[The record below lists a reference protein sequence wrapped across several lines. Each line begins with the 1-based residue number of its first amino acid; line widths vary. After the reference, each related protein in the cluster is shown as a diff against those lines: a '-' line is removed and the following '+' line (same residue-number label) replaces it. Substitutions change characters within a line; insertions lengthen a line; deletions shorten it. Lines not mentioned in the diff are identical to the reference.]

1 MDDETADVLVLG
13 AGAAGLAAAQELSQ
27 VGLRVIV
34 IEARDRVG
42 GRIFTQHV
50 PGHPLPIELGAEFI
64 HGRPPESFALVEQAG
79 LLVYEVNGDQ
89 WLAQDRQ
96 LAPSDVL
103 WNQTNQ
109 LLMRMASA
117 GDADRS
123 FQTFLARFQSDP
135 AWRDAAAMAAGYVE
149 GFDAADISNV
159 SVQALLHEQRAA
171 AAGDG
176 DRAFRIAQGYDQ
188 LVAALA
194 ARCDPSRVTI
204 HLGTIARRVIWQR
217 GHVEVQAEGAGGS
230 GSRSFTARQVVIT
243 LPLGV
248 LQAPMGARG
257 AVEFHPPLAEHA
269 DAARQLAMGQ
279 VVKLTLRFRERFW
292 EHDRL
297 PLATGSMD
305 PRQVSF
311 VYGRGAALPTWWTA
325 YPAIAP
331 QLTGWAGGPP
341 AARLVN
347 QPEHVIVDQALEALA
362 EVLGLPRDRIEGAL
376 VGTHTHN
383 WHADPFARGAYSYVT
398 VNGMDAVRALAAPVE
413 DTLFFAGEA
422 TNSDGQ
428 TGTVHGAIATGRR
441 AAREILL
448 SYTNVHSS
456 V

>member
-1 MDDETADVLVLG
+1 MDRATADVLVLG

-27 VGLRVIV
+27 AGLRVIV

-42 GRIFTQHV
+42 GRIFTQRV

-79 LLVYEVNGDQ
+79 LLVYEINGER
-89 WLAQDRQ
+89 WLAQGRQ
-96 LAPSDVL
+96 LAPSDAL
-103 WNQTNQ
+103 WKQTNQ
-109 LLMRMASA
+109 LLTQMAAA
-117 GDADRS
+117 GDSDRS

-135 AWRDAAAMAAGYVE
+135 AWRDAAAMAASYVE
-149 GFDAADISNV
+149 GFDAADISTV

-171 AAGDG
+171 AASDG
-176 DRAFRIAQGYDQ
+176 DRAFRIADGYDQ

-194 ARCDPSRVTI
+194 ARCDPSRVSI
-204 HLGTIARRVIWQR
+204 HLGLIARRVIWRR
-217 GHVEVQAEGAGGS
+217 GQVEIHTEGADVPGN
-230 GSRSFTARQVVIT
+230 RSFGARRAVIT

-248 LQAPMGARG
+248 LQARIDTRG
-257 AVEFHPPLAEHA
+257 SVEFHPALAGHA
-269 DAARQLAMGQ
+269 GAARRLAMGQ
-279 VVKLTLRFRERFW
+279 VVKVTLRFRERFW

-297 PLATGSMD
+297 PLATESMD
-305 PRQVSF
+305 PRQVSY
-311 VYGRGAALPTWWTA
+311 VYRRGAALPAWWTA

-347 QPEHVIVDQALEALA
+347 QPEQVIVDQVLDALA
-362 EVLGLPRDRIEGAL
+362 DALGLPRGRIEEVL
-376 VGTHTHN
+376 VGAHTHN

-398 VNGMDAVRALAAPVE
+398 VSGMEAVRALAAPVE

-422 TNSDGQ
+422 TNSDGH

-448 SYTNVHSS
+448 TYVTTTE
-456 V
+456 

>member
-1 MDDETADVLVLG
+1 MERATADVLVLG

-79 LLVYEVNGDQ
+79 LLVYEINGER

-96 LAPSDVL
+96 LAPSDAL
-103 WNQTNQ
+103 WKQTKQ
-109 LLMRMASA
+109 LFAQMAAA
-117 GDADRS
+117 GDVDRS
-123 FQTFLARFQSDP
+123 FQTFLAGFQSDP
-135 AWRDAAAMAAGYVE
+135 AWRDAATMATSYVE
-149 GFDAADISNV
+149 GFDAADISTV

-171 AAGDG
+171 AASDG

-194 ARCDPSRVTI
+194 AKCDPSRVTI
-204 HLGTIARRVIWQR
+204 HLGRIARRVIWQR
-217 GHVEVQAEGAGGS
+217 GHVEIHTEGVGVPGG
-230 GSRSFTARQVVIT
+230 RSFTARHAVLT

-248 LQAPMGARG
+248 LQAPTGARG
-257 AVEFHPPLAEHA
+257 SVQFHPRLADHA

-279 VVKLTLRFRERFW
+279 VVKVTLRFRERFW

-297 PLATGSMD
+297 PLATESMD

-311 VYGRGAALPTWWTA
+311 VYGRAAALPAWWTA

-347 QPEHVIVDQALEALA
+347 LPEHVIVDQALDALA
-362 EVLGLPRDRIEGAL
+362 DVLGLPRGRIEGAL

-383 WHADPFARGAYSYVT
+383 WHADPFARGAYSYVR
-398 VNGMDAVRALAAPVE
+398 VSGMDGVRALAAPVE
-413 DTLFFAGEA
+413 GTLFFAGEA
-422 TNSDGQ
+422 TNSDGH

-441 AAREILL
+441 AAHEILR
-448 SYTNVHSS
+448 S
-456 V
+456 

>member
-27 VGLRVIV
+27 AGLRVIM
-34 IEARDRVG
+34 IEARDRIG

-64 HGRPPESFALVEQAG
+64 HGRPPESLALVEQAG
-79 LLVYEVNGDQ
+79 LLVYEINGES
-89 WLAQDRQ
+89 WLAQDGQ
-96 LAPSDVL
+96 LAPSDAL
-103 WNQTNQ
+103 WEQTDQ
-109 LLMRMASA
+109 LLMQMASA
-117 GDADRS
+117 GDTDRS

-135 AWRDAAAMAAGYVE
+135 AWRDAAAMAASFVE
-149 GFDAADISNV
+149 GFDAADISKV

-171 AAGDG
+171 AASDG
-176 DRAFRIAQGYDQ
+176 DRAYRIAQGYDQ

-194 ARCDPSRVTI
+194 AKCDPARVSI
-204 HLGTIARRVIWQR
+204 DLNMIARRVIWQR
-217 GHVEVQAEGAGGS
+217 GHVEIHTEGVGGL
-230 GSRSFTARQVVIT
+230 GSRSFTARRAVIT

-257 AVEFHPPLAEHA
+257 AVQFQPMLADHG

-297 PLATGSMD
+297 PLATEAMD
-305 PRQVSF
+305 PRQMSF
-311 VYGRGAALPTWWTA
+311 VYRRGAALPTWWTA

-347 QPEHVIVDQALEALA
+347 QLEHVLVDQALASLA
-362 EVLGLPRDRIEGAL
+362 DVLGLPRGRIEGAL
-376 VGTHTHN
+376 VGAHTHN

-398 VNGMDAVRALAAPVE
+398 VSGMDAVRTLAAPVE
-413 DTLFFAGEA
+413 ETLFFAGEA
-422 TNSDGQ
+422 TNSDGH

-441 AAREILL
+441 AARELLL
-448 SYTNVHSS
+448 S
-456 V
+456 

>member
-1 MDDETADVLVLG
+1 MEDETADVLVLG
-13 AGAAGLAAAQELSQ
+13 AGAAGLAAAQQLSQ
-27 VGLRVIV
+27 AGLRVIV

-79 LLVYEVNGDQ
+79 LLVYEINGER
-89 WLAQDRQ
+89 WLTQDGQ
-96 LAPSDVL
+96 LAPSDAL
-103 WNQTNQ
+103 WKRTQQ
-109 LLMRMASA
+109 LLTQMAAAS
-117 GDADRS
+117 DPDRS
-123 FQTFLARFQSDP
+123 LQTFLAHFQSDP
-135 AWRDAAAMAAGYVE
+135 AWRDAAAMAASYVE

-159 SVQALLHEQRAA
+159 SVQALIDERRAA
-171 AAGDG
+171 ATNDG
-176 DRAFRIAQGYDQ
+176 DRAFRIAQGYDH

-194 ARCDPSRVTI
+194 ANCDPSRVTI
-204 HLGTIARRVIWQR
+204 HLGMIARRVIWQR

-230 GSRSFTARQVVIT
+230 GRRSFTARHAVMT

-248 LQAPMGARG
+248 WQAPLDAHGT
-257 AVEFHPPLAEHA
+257 VEFHPPLAEHA
-269 DAARQLAMGQ
+269 DAARQLAIGQ
-279 VVKLTLRFRERFW
+279 VVKVTFRFRERFW

-297 PLATGSMD
+297 PLAATSMD

-311 VYGRGAALPTWWTA
+311 ISGRAAALPGWWTA

-331 QLTGWAGGPP
+331 QLTGWAGGRP

-347 QPEHVIVDQALEALA
+347 HPEHVIVEHALDALA
-362 EVLGLPRDRIEGAL
+362 DVLGVPRSRIAEAL
-376 VGTHTHN
+376 VGSHTHN

-398 VNGMDAVRALAAPVE
+398 VNGMDAVRVLAAPVE

-428 TGTVHGAIATGRR
+428 TGTVHGAIATGLR
-441 AAREILL
+441 AAREILR
-448 SYTNVHSS
+448 SQ
-456 V
+456 